1 MIAKT
6 LTGLAAGILFA
17 AASIGPVFA
26 QAKNFSVDRFHSS
39 LYFNVN
45 HLGYSNVF
53 GLFRDFEG
61 EFTFDEKVPASAKV
75 KLTIKTDSVD
85 TNDQKRAD
93 GARSR
98 DEHLRNPDFFNTKEF
113 PTMTFESTK
122 VESADGKTG
131 KLHGN
136 LTILGQTKPVT
147 LNVTFNKAAP
157 HPLPAYNKVWTVGF
171 SLRGK
176 IKRSDWG
183 MKFAVPALGDEIT
196 LMLEIEGM
204 EKK

>member
-1 MIAKT
+1 MRMPIAA
-6 LTGLAAGILFA
+6 LVAGFAAFA
-17 AASIGPVFA
+17 AAPALA
-26 QAKNFSVDRFHSS
+26 QSKTFVVDPTHTS
-39 LYFNVN
+39 LFFKVN
-45 HLGYSNVF
+45 HLGYSNTM
-53 GLFRDFEG
+53 GLFREFSG
-61 EFTFDEKVPASAKV
+61 EFTFDPAKPAEAKV
-75 KLTIKTDSVD
+75 KLVVKTDSID

-93 GARSR
+93 GKRSR

-122 VESADGKTG
+122 VETADGKTG

-136 LTILGQTKPVT
+136 LTLLGQTKPVT
-147 LNVTFNKAAP
+147 LDVTFNKIAE
-157 HPLPAYNKVWTVGF
+157 HPLPAYNKILTVGF
-171 SLRGK
+171 SLSGK

-196 LMLEIEGM
+196 LMLEVEGF

>member
-1 MIAKT
+1 MIGKT
-6 LTGLAAGILFA
+6 LTGLAAGLLLTA
-17 AASIGPVFA
+17 AGAAPAFA
-26 QAKNFSVDRFHSS
+26 QAKSFAIDKHHTS
-39 LYFNVN
+39 LFFMVN
-45 HLGYSNVF
+45 HLGYSNVL

-61 EFTFDEKVPASAKV
+61 EFTFDDKNPTASKV

-98 DEHLRNPDFFNTKEF
+98 DEHLRNPDFFNAKEF
-113 PTMTFESTK
+113 PTMVFESTK
-122 VESADGKTG
+122 VETSDGKSG

-136 LTILGQTKPVT
+136 LTLLGQTKPVV
-147 LNVTFNKAAP
+147 LDVTFNKVAP
-157 HPLPAYNKVWTVGF
+157 HPLPAYNKILTVGF
-171 SLRGK
+171 SVRGK

-196 LMLEIEGM
+196 LMLEVEGA